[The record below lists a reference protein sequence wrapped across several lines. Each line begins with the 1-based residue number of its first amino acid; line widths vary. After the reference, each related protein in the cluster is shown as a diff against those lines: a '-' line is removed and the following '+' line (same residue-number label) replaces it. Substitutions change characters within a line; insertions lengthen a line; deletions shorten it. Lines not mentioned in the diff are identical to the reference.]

1 MVPCSCVLLQVSSCA
16 MTATQCRMQPTAV
29 QYCCM
34 CSTLA
39 KSACPVRNAGY
50 NSSCSI
56 NQLRG
61 QYEPGSYT
69 VCMKGFVFNCVCLF
83 VCV

>member
-1 MVPCSCVLLQVSSCA
+1 M
-16 MTATQCRMQPTAV
+16 
-29 QYCCM
+29 
-34 CSTLA
+34 
-39 KSACPVRNAGY
+39 RNAGY

-69 VCMKGFVFNCVCLF
+69 VCMKGFVFACLF
-83 VCV
+83 VCVWRGTKSNLFKGLSIKYLHENDAYTACTFAVYIARDVY